1 MVLSEIS
8 IKRPVL
14 ATVMSLL
21 IVLVGFLSYT
31 RMAVR
36 EYPNIDPPVVSV
48 RTVYKGATAQVIE
61 SAITQPLEDSLSG
74 IEGIKTIKSQS
85 REEVSQITIT
95 FIASREIDGAAN
107 DVRDRVARIRKSLP
121 AASDNSIVSK
131 IEADAQP
138 ILWIALS
145 SDRHTPMELSDY
157 ADRYLTDPLKAL
169 PGVASVIIGGE
180 RKYAMRVW
188 LDRERLAAQGLTAQ
202 DVEDALNRE
211 NLDSPGGRIES
222 TTREFTVQART
233 DLRSPEEFN
242 DMVIKEVNGYPIK
255 LRDVGRAAPGPYE
268 NRKIVRVRGEEALGL
283 GVVKQST
290 ANTLEVANAAKDL
303 LPHLRASLQ
312 PGMKMWVAVDTS
324 QFIRASIDAVFSTIL
339 EALVLV
345 VLVIFFFLR
354 EFRATLIP
362 AVTIPVSII
371 GHFTFLKALGFSI
384 NTLTLLGVVLSI
396 GLVVDDAIVVLEN
409 VHRHIENGM
418 KPLKAAFIGSKEIGF
433 AVIAMTITLAAV
445 FTPLSFAQGNT
456 GKLMTEF
463 ALTVATSVIVSGFVA
478 LSLVPMMCS
487 KLLRHDHSWVYRK
500 TEPFFVGMT
509 STYRRMLAGILTKQL
524 FRIPLSSGRALR
536 FDGRI
541 LVVVGFFLVIGCMYW
556 LFSHL
561 KAELSPEEDRSMF
574 LAFVIAPEGSSMQY
588 TDSYMHQVED
598 ITKGVPEIDTMF
610 AVVAPGLERPNPVNL
625 GVAFAVLK
633 PWDER
638 TRTQQQIAKELGPK
652 LYGGLP
658 GALSFVKGLPPL
670 GQPLFSKRVEYVI
683 YGNTYEDLQ
692 AKVNK
697 MMAKL
702 SQYPGIT
709 GLDTDLKLNK
719 PQFALKIDRDKAAAL
734 GVSMET
740 IGHTLETLL
749 GGFDVTRY
757 KHEGKQYDV
766 VVQMEDDKRRQP
778 SDLTSIYVRG
788 ADGSLNQLSN
798 LVSLSETVA
807 PKELNHFNKLR
818 AAVINGEPAGNYS
831 LGQVLD
837 YMDGLVKTELEPGTR
852 TDLDNVS
859 REFRESG
866 GQLWTT
872 FALAL
877 LVIYLVL
884 SAQFESFVG
893 PFVIMLTVPLAMMGA
908 ALVMAWNAG
917 VVADSLKT
925 WLGLD
930 PAGSTA
936 AFVTKYFGQTRFS
949 GTLNVYSQVG
959 LVMLVGLITKHGILI
974 VEFANQLRAQ
984 GKARMEAVIEASTLR
999 LRPILMTTAA
1009 MVLGA
1014 VPLAF
1019 SHGAGAESR
1028 QSIGW
1033 VVVGGLMLGTL
1044 LTLFVIPTLYS
1055 ILVRSAHK
1063 TVDLEDEESAATPAY
1078 SGAGVSAGPHQR
1090 REE

>member
-1 MVLSEIS
+1 MVLSDIS
-8 IKRPVL
+8 IRRPVL
-14 ATVMSLL
+14 ATVMSLV
-21 IVLVGFLSYT
+21 IVLVGYLSFT

-48 RTVYKGATAQVIE
+48 RTVYKGATAAVME

-95 FIASREIDGAAN
+95 FVAAREIDGAAN
-107 DVRDRVARIRKSLP
+107 DVRDRVARIRKNLP
-121 AASDNSIVSK
+121 AASDNSVVSK

-145 SDRHTPMELSDY
+145 SDQHTPMEMSDY

-211 NLDSPGGRIES
+211 NLDSPSGRIES
-222 TTREFTVQART
+222 TQREFTVQART

-242 DMVIKEVNGYPIK
+242 NMIIKEVNGYPIR

-290 ANTLEVANAAKDL
+290 ANTLEVAQAAKAL
-303 LPHLRASLQ
+303 LPHLQSTLQ

-324 QFIRASIDAVFSTIL
+324 KFIEASIHSVFETIFV
-339 EALVLV
+339 ALVLV

-354 EFRATLIP
+354 EVRATLIP
-362 AVTIPVSII
+362 AVTIPISII

-409 VHRHIENGM
+409 VHRHIEDGM
-418 KPLKAAFIGSKEIGF
+418 KPFKAALVGSKEIGF

-487 KLLRHDHSWVYRK
+487 KLLRHEHSWVYTK
-500 TEPFFVGMT
+500 TEPFFKGMT
-509 STYRRMLAGILTKQL
+509 DGYRAA
-524 FRIPLSSGRALR
+524 LSATLR
-536 FDGRI
+536 HRW
-541 LVVVGFFLVIGCMYW
+541 VIGVVFVAVLGVMSW
-556 LFSHL
+556 LFTQL
-561 KAELSPEEDRSMF
+561 KAELSPEEDRSLF

-588 TDSYMHQVED
+588 TDSYMHAVEEMA
-598 ITKGVPEIDTMF
+598 KGIPEIDTMF

-625 GVAFAVLK
+625 GIAFSVLK

-638 TRTQQQIAKELGPK
+638 KRSQQQITKELGPK

-658 GALSFVKGLPPL
+658 GALSFTKGLPPL
-670 GQPLFSKRVEYVI
+670 GQPLFSKKVEYVI
-683 YGNTYEDLQ
+683 YGTTFEELQ
-692 AKVNK
+692 DKVNK

-709 GLDTDLKLNK
+709 ALDTDLKLNK
-719 PQFALKIDRDKAAAL
+719 PQFAVKIDRDKAAAL
-734 GVSMET
+734 GISMET

-798 LVSLSETVA
+798 LVTLSETVG

-818 AAVINGEPAGNYS
+818 AAIISGEPAGNTT

-837 YMDGLVKTELEPGTR
+837 HIDSLVKTELGPETR
-852 TDLDNVS
+852 TDLDNIS

-866 GQLWTT
+866 GQLWVT
-872 FALAL
+872 FGLAL
-877 LVIYLVL
+877 VFIYLVL

-893 PFVIMLTVPLAMMGA
+893 PLVIMFTVPLAMTGA
-908 ALVMAWNAG
+908 VLAMWINY
-917 VVADSLKT
+917 K
-925 WLGLD
+925 LD
-930 PAGSTA
+930 HG
-936 AFVTKYFGQTRFS
+936 

-974 VEFANQLRAQ
+974 VEFANQLRVKGMDKMDALV
-984 GKARMEAVIEASTLR
+984 EAATLR

-1014 VPLAF
+1014 VPLAMA
-1019 SHGAGAESR
+1019 HGAGAESR
-1028 QSIGW
+1028 QAIGW
-1033 VVVGGLMLGTL
+1033 VVVGGLLLGTL
-1044 LTLFVIPTLYS
+1044 LTLFVIPTMYS
-1055 ILVRSAHK
+1055 VLVRSVHLPRLADDD
-1063 TVDLEDEESAATPAY
+1063 VVVLPA
-1078 SGAGVSAGPHQR
+1078 GAGASMGPHQR
-1090 REE
+1090 QEH

>member
-1 MVLSEIS
+1 MVLSDVS
-8 IKRPVL
+8 IRRPVL

-21 IVLVGFLSYT
+21 IVLVGYLSYT
-31 RMAVR
+31 RMPVR

-48 RTVYKGATAQVIE
+48 RTVYKGATAQVME
-61 SAITQPLEDSLSG
+61 SAVTQPLEDSLSG

-95 FIASREIDGAAN
+95 FVTSREIDGAAN
-107 DVRDRVARIRKSLP
+107 DVRDRVARVRKNIP
-121 AASDNSIVSK
+121 AAADNPVVSK

-138 ILWIALS
+138 IVWVALTS
-145 SDRHTPMELSDY
+145 GQHSPMEMTDF
-157 ADRYLTDPLKAL
+157 ADRYLTDPLKAI

-180 RKYAMRVW
+180 RKYSMRVW

-202 DVEDALNRE
+202 DVEDALKRQ

-222 TTREFTVQART
+222 TQREFTVQART
-233 DLRSPEEFN
+233 DLVSPEEFN
-242 DMVIKEVNGYPIK
+242 NMIIKEVNGYPIR

-290 ANTLEVANAAKDL
+290 ANTLEVADAVKQL
-303 LPHLRASLQ
+303 LPRLEGTLQ

-324 QFIRASIDAVFSTIL
+324 QFIQASVDSVMETIFV
-339 EALVLV
+339 ALALV

-354 EFRATLIP
+354 EFRATIIP

-371 GHFTFLKALGFSI
+371 GHFTFLKVLGFSI

-409 VHRHIENGM
+409 VHRHIEEGM
-418 KPLKAAFIGSKEIGF
+418 KPFKAALIGSKEIGF

-445 FTPLSFAQGNT
+445 FTPLSFAEGNV

-487 KLLRHDHSWVYRK
+487 KFLRHDHSWLYHK
-500 TEPFFVGMT
+500 TEPFFTGMVN
-509 STYRRMLAGILTKQL
+509 TYRRMLSWT
-524 FRIPLSSGRALR
+524 LR
-536 FDGRI
+536 HRW
-541 LVVVGFFLVIGCMYW
+541 VIGIVFFATIGTMVW
-556 LFSHL
+556 LVSQL
-561 KAELSPEEDRSMF
+561 KDELSPEEDRSMF
-574 LAFVIAPEGSSMQY
+574 LAFVIAPEGSSMSY
-588 TDSYMHQVED
+588 TDGYMHAVEEMS
-598 ITKGVPEIDTMF
+598 KGVPEIHTMF
-610 AVVAPGLERPNPVNL
+610 AVVAPGLDRPNPVNL

-633 PWDER
+633 PWAER
-638 TRTQQQIAKELGPK
+638 QRSQQAITKELGPK
-652 LYGGLP
+652 LFGGLP
-658 GALSFVKGLPPL
+658 GALSFTKALPAL
-670 GQPLFSKRVEYVI
+670 GQPLFAKSVEYVI

-692 AKVNK
+692 VKVNK
-697 MMAKL
+697 MMGKL
-702 SQYPGIT
+702 REYPGIT
-709 GLDTDLKLNK
+709 ALDTDLKLNK
-719 PQFALKIDRDKAAAL
+719 PQLSVKIDRDKASAL
-734 GVSMET
+734 GVSMDT

-788 ADGSLNQLSN
+788 SDGTLHQLSN
-798 LVSLSETVA
+798 LVSIQETVG

-818 AAVINGEPAGNYS
+818 AAVINGEPAPGYT

-837 YMDGLVKTELEPGTR
+837 HMDQLVKSELGPETR
-852 TDLDNVS
+852 TDLDNIS

-866 GQLWTT
+866 AQLIVT
-872 FALAL
+872 FGLAL

-884 SAQFESFVG
+884 AAQFESFVG
-893 PFVIMLTVPLAMMGA
+893 PLVIMFTVPLAITGA
-908 ALVMAWNAG
+908 ALVMFINA
-917 VVADSLKT
+917 K
-925 WLGLD
+925 LGH
-930 PAGSTA
+930 G
-936 AFVTKYFGQTRFS
+936 
-949 GTLNVYSQVG
+949 GTLNVYSKVG

-974 VEFANQLRAQ
+974 VEFANQLRER
-984 GKARMEAVIEASTLR
+984 GMGRIEAVTEAATLR

-1014 VPLAF
+1014 VPLALA
-1019 SHGAGAESR
+1019 HGAGAESR
-1028 QSIGW
+1028 QAIGW
-1033 VVVGGLMLGTL
+1033 VVVGGLTLGTL
-1044 LTLFVIPTLYS
+1044 LTLFVIPTVYS
-1055 ILVRSAHK
+1055 VLVRNVHK
-1063 TVDLEDEESAATPAY
+1063 RQEEGGDLATSPQA
-1078 SGAGVSAGPHQR
+1078 S
-1090 REE
+1090 

>member
-1 MVLSEIS
+1 MVLSDIS
-8 IKRPVL
+8 IRRPVL
-14 ATVMSLL
+14 ATVMSLV
-21 IVLVGFLSYT
+21 IVLVGALSFT

-48 RTVYKGATAQVIE
+48 RTVYKGATAAVME

-95 FIASREIDGAAN
+95 FVAAREIDGAAN
-107 DVRDRVARIRKSLP
+107 DVRDRVARIRKNLP
-121 AASDNSIVSK
+121 AASDNSVVSK

-145 SDRHTPMELSDY
+145 SDQHTPMEMSDY

-202 DVEDALNRE
+202 DVEDALNRQ
-211 NLDSPGGRIES
+211 NLDSPSGRIES
-222 TTREFTVQART
+222 TQREFTVQART

-242 DMVIKEVNGYPIK
+242 NMIIKEVNGYPVRLK
-255 LRDVGRAAPGPYE
+255 DVGRAAPGPYE

-290 ANTLEVANAAKDL
+290 ANTLEVAQAAKAL
-303 LPHLRASLQ
+303 LPHLRATLQ

-324 QFIRASIDAVFSTIL
+324 KFIEASIHSVFETIVI
-339 EALVLV
+339 ALVLV

-354 EFRATLIP
+354 EVRATLIP
-362 AVTIPVSII
+362 AVTIPISII

-409 VHRHIENGM
+409 VHRHIEDGM
-418 KPLKAAFIGSKEIGF
+418 KPFKAALVGSKEIGF

-487 KLLRHDHSWVYRK
+487 KLLRHEHSWAYRK
-500 TEPFFVGMT
+500 TEPFFQGMT
-509 STYRRMLAGILTKQL
+509 NGYRAALSATLRHRRMVAVA
-524 FRIPLSSGRALR
+524 F
-536 FDGRI
+536 
-541 LVVVGFFLVIGCMYW
+541 VVVLSAGVW
-556 LFSHL
+556 LFMQL
-561 KAELSPEEDRSMF
+561 KDELSPEEDRSLF

-588 TDSYMHQVED
+588 TDSYMRAVEEMAKN
-598 ITKGVPEIDTMF
+598 IPEIDTMF

-625 GVAFAVLK
+625 GIAFTVLK

-638 TRTQQQIAKELGPK
+638 KRSQQQITKELGPK

-658 GALSFVKGLPPL
+658 GALSFTKGLPAL
-670 GQPLFSKRVEYVI
+670 GQPLFSKKVEYVI
-683 YGNTYEDLQ
+683 YGNTFEELQ
-692 AKVNK
+692 NKVNK

-709 GLDTDLKLNK
+709 ALDTDLKLNK
-719 PQFALKIDRDKAAAL
+719 PQFAVKIDRDKAAAL
-734 GVSMET
+734 GISMET

-798 LVSLSETVA
+798 LVTLSETVG

-818 AAVINGEPAGNYS
+818 AAVISGEPAGNTT

-837 YMDGLVKTELEPGTR
+837 HIDELVKTELGPETR
-852 TDLDNVS
+852 TDLDNIS

-866 GQLWTT
+866 GQLWVT
-872 FALAL
+872 FGLAL
-877 LVIYLVL
+877 IFIYLVL

-893 PFVIMLTVPLAMMGA
+893 PLVIMVTVPLALTGA
-908 ALVMAWNAG
+908 VLAMWINY
-917 VVADSLKT
+917 K
-925 WLGLD
+925 LD
-930 PAGSTA
+930 HG
-936 AFVTKYFGQTRFS
+936 
-949 GTLNVYSQVG
+949 GTLNVYSKVG

-974 VEFANQLRAQ
+974 VEFANQLRVKGMDKMDALV
-984 GKARMEAVIEASTLR
+984 EAATLR

-1014 VPLAF
+1014 VPLALA
-1019 SHGAGAESR
+1019 HGAGAESR
-1028 QSIGW
+1028 QAIGW
-1033 VVVGGLMLGTL
+1033 VIVGGLLLGTF
-1044 LTLFVIPTLYS
+1044 LTLFVIPTVYS
-1055 ILVRSAHK
+1055 VLVRKVHLPRLA
-1063 TVDLEDEESAATPAY
+1063 DEDAVVVPA
-1078 SGAGVSAGPHQR
+1078 GAGAAMGPHQR
-1090 REE
+1090 QEH

>member
-1 MVLSEIS
+1 MVLSDIS

-14 ATVMSLL
+14 ATVMSLI
-21 IVLVGFLSYT
+21 IVLVGFLSFT

-48 RTVYKGATAQVIE
+48 RTVYKGATAQVME

-95 FIASREIDGAAN
+95 FVASREIDGAAN
-107 DVRDRVARIRKSLP
+107 DVRDRVARIRKNMP
-121 AASDNSIVSK
+121 AASDNPVVSK

-138 ILWIALS
+138 IMWIALS
-145 SDRHTPMELSDY
+145 SDRHSPMEMSDY

-180 RKYAMRVW
+180 RKYAMRIW
-188 LDRERLAAQGLTAQ
+188 LDRERLAAQGLTAK
-202 DVEDALNRE
+202 DVEDALNNQ

-222 TTREFTVQART
+222 SQREFTVQART

-242 DMVIKEVNGYPIK
+242 NMIIKEVNGYPIRV
-255 LRDVGRAAPGPYE
+255 RDVGRAAPGPYE
-268 NRKIVRVRGEEALGL
+268 NRKVVRVRGEDALGL
-283 GVVKQST
+283 GIVKQST
-290 ANTLEVANAAKDL
+290 ANTLEVADGAKAV
-303 LPHLRASLQ
+303 LPHLQASLE

-324 QFIRASIDAVFSTIL
+324 KFIEASIHSVYETIIV
-339 EALVLV
+339 ALILV

-354 EFRATLIP
+354 EVRATLIP
-362 AVTIPVSII
+362 AITIPVSII

-409 VHRHIENGM
+409 VHRHIEDGM
-418 KPLKAAFIGSKEIGF
+418 KPIKAAFVGSKEIGF
-433 AVIAMTITLAAV
+433 AVIAMTITLASV
-445 FTPLSFAQGNT
+445 FTPLSFAQGTT

-487 KLLRHDHSWVYRK
+487 KMLRHEHSWVYHK
-500 TEPFFVGMT
+500 TEPFFEGMV
-509 STYRRMLAGILTKQL
+509 SGYRRMLGVT
-524 FRIPLSSGRALR
+524 LR
-536 FDGRI
+536 NRWAVG
-541 LVVVGFFLVIGCMYW
+541 LVFAVVIAVMGW
-556 LFSHL
+556 LFTQL
-561 KAELSPEEDRSMF
+561 KGELSPEEDRSLF
-574 LAFVIAPEGSSMQY
+574 LAFVIAPEGSSMSY

-598 ITKGVPEIDTMF
+598 ITKNIPEIDTMF

-625 GVAFAVLK
+625 GIAFAVLK

-638 TRTQQQIAKELGPK
+638 KRSQQQITKELGPK

-670 GQPLFSKRVEYVI
+670 GQPLFSKKVEYVI
-683 YGNTYEDLQ
+683 YGNTYDELQ
-692 AKVNK
+692 GKVTK

-719 PQFALKIDRDKAAAL
+719 PQLVVRIDRDKASTL
-734 GVSMET
+734 GVSMEA

-778 SDLTSIYVRG
+778 SDLTSIYVRSASG
-788 ADGSLNQLSN
+788 DLVQLSN
-798 LVSLSETVA
+798 LVSVTETVA
-807 PKELNHFNKLR
+807 AKELNHFNKLR
-818 AAVINGEPAGNYS
+818 AAIVNGEPAGNTS
-831 LGQVLD
+831 LGEVLTHI
-837 YMDGLVKTELEPGTR
+837 DGLVKTELGPDAR
-852 TDLDNVS
+852 TDLDNIS
-859 REFRESG
+859 REYRESS
-866 GQLWTT
+866 GQLWVT
-872 FALAL
+872 FLLAL
-877 LVIYLVL
+877 VFIYLVL

-893 PFVIMLTVPLAMMGA
+893 PLVIMFTVPLAMLGA
-908 ALVMAWNAG
+908 LLAMYANYKLEHG
-917 VVADSLKT
+917 
-925 WLGLD
+925 
-930 PAGSTA
+930 
-936 AFVTKYFGQTRFS
+936 

-974 VEFANQLRAQ
+974 VEFANQLRTR
-984 GKARMEAVIEASTLR
+984 GMERMDAVVEAATLR

-1009 MVLGA
+1009 M
-1014 VPLAF
+1014 
-1019 SHGAGAESR
+1019 
-1028 QSIGW
+1028 
-1033 VVVGGLMLGTL
+1033 
-1044 LTLFVIPTLYS
+1044 
-1055 ILVRSAHK
+1055 
-1063 TVDLEDEESAATPAY
+1063 
-1078 SGAGVSAGPHQR
+1078 
-1090 REE
+1090 

>member
-1 MVLSEIS
+1 MVLSDIS
-8 IKRPVL
+8 IRRPVL
-14 ATVMSLL
+14 ATVMSLV
-21 IVLVGFLSYT
+21 IVLVGYLSFT

-48 RTVYKGATAQVIE
+48 RTVYKGATAQVME

-107 DVRDRVARIRKSLP
+107 DVRDRVARIRKTLP
-121 AASDNSIVSK
+121 AASDNSVVSK

-145 SDRHTPMELSDY
+145 SDRHTPMEMSDY

-211 NLDSPGGRIES
+211 NLDSPSGRIES
-222 TTREFTVQART
+222 TQREFTVQART

-242 DMVIKEVNGYPIK
+242 NMIIKEVNGYPIR

-268 NRKIVRVRGEEALGL
+268 NRKIVRVKGEEALGL

-290 ANTLEVANAAKDL
+290 ANTLEVAQAAKAL
-303 LPHLRASLQ
+303 LPRLQATLQ

-324 QFIRASIDAVFSTIL
+324 KFIEASIRSVFETIFV
-339 EALVLV
+339 ALVLV
-345 VLVIFFFLR
+345 VLVIFVFLR
-354 EFRATLIP
+354 EVRATLIP
-362 AVTIPVSII
+362 AITIPISII

-409 VHRHIENGM
+409 VHRHIEEGM
-418 KPLKAAFIGSKEIGF
+418 KPFKAALIGSKEIGF

-487 KLLRHDHSWVYRK
+487 KMLRHEHSWMYRK
-500 TEPFFVGMT
+500 TEPFFKGMT
-509 STYRRMLAGILTKQL
+509 DGYRTV
-524 FRIPLSSGRALR
+524 LSATLR
-536 FDGRI
+536 HRW
-541 LVVVGFFLVIGCMYW
+541 VVGVVFFAALGAMFW
-556 LFSHL
+556 LFTQL

-588 TDSYMHQVED
+588 TDSYMHAVED
-598 ITKGVPEIDTMF
+598 LAKGVPEIDTMF
-610 AVVAPGLERPNPVNL
+610 AVVAPGLERPNPVNT
-625 GVAFAVLK
+625 GIAFSVLK
-633 PWDER
+633 PWEER
-638 TRTQQQIAKELGPK
+638 KRTQQQITRELGPK

-658 GALSFVKGLPPL
+658 GALSFTKGLPPL
-670 GQPLFSKRVEYVI
+670 GQPLFSKKVEYVI
-683 YGNTYEDLQ
+683 YGNTYEELQ
-692 AKVNK
+692 EKVNK

-709 GLDTDLKLNK
+709 GLDSDLKLNK
-719 PQFALKIDRDKAAAL
+719 PQLAVKIDRDKAAAL
-734 GVSMET
+734 GISMET
-740 IGHTLETLL
+740 VGHTLETLL

-798 LVSLSETVA
+798 LVTLTETVG

-818 AAVINGEPAGNYS
+818 AAIISGEPANGAT

-837 YMDGLVKTELEPGTR
+837 HVDQLVKTELGAETR
-852 TDLDNVS
+852 TDLDNIS

-866 GQLWTT
+866 GQLWVT
-872 FALAL
+872 FGLAL
-877 LVIYLVL
+877 VFIYLVL

-893 PFVIMLTVPLAMMGA
+893 PLVIMFTVPLAMTGA
-908 ALVMAWNAG
+908 LLAMWINF
-917 VVADSLKT
+917 K
-925 WLGLD
+925 LD
-930 PAGSTA
+930 NG
-936 AFVTKYFGQTRFS
+936 

-974 VEFANQLRAQ
+974 VEFANQLRVKGMQKMDALV
-984 GKARMEAVIEASTLR
+984 EAATLR

-1014 VPLAF
+1014 VPLALAR
-1019 SHGAGAESR
+1019 GAGAESR
-1028 QSIGW
+1028 QAIGW
-1033 VVVGGLMLGTL
+1033 VVVGGLLLGTF
-1044 LTLFVIPTLYS
+1044 LTLFVIPTIYS
-1055 ILVRSAHK
+1055 VFVRKVHLPR
-1063 TVDLEDEESAATPAY
+1063 LEDEDAIVLPA
-1078 SGAGVSAGPHQR
+1078 GAGSASIGPHQR
-1090 REE
+1090 QEH

>member
-1 MVLSEIS
+1 MVLSDVS
-8 IKRPVL
+8 IRRPVL

-21 IVLVGFLSYT
+21 IILMGFLSYT
-31 RMAVR
+31 RMPVR

-48 RTVYKGATAQVIE
+48 RTVYKGATAQVME

-85 REEVSQITIT
+85 REEVSQITVT
-95 FIASREIDGAAN
+95 FVTSREIDGAAN
-107 DVRDRVARIRKSLP
+107 DVRDRVARVRKNIP
-121 AASDNSIVSK
+121 AAADNPVVSK

-138 ILWIALS
+138 IVWVALTS
-145 SDRHTPMELSDY
+145 GQHTPMEMTDF
-157 ADRYLTDPLKAL
+157 ADRYLTDPLKAI

-202 DVEDALNRE
+202 DVEDALKRQ

-222 TTREFTVQART
+222 TQREFTVQART
-233 DLRSPEEFN
+233 DLLSPEEFN
-242 DMVIKEVNGYPIK
+242 NIIIKEVNGYPIR

-290 ANTLEVANAAKDL
+290 ANTLEVAQAVKEL
-303 LPHLRASLQ
+303 LPRLETTLQ

-324 QFIRASIDAVFSTIL
+324 QFIQASVDSVMETIYV
-339 EALVLV
+339 ALALV

-354 EFRATLIP
+354 EFRATIIP

-371 GHFTFLKALGFSI
+371 GHFTFLKVLGFSI

-409 VHRHIENGM
+409 VHRHIEEGM
-418 KPLKAAFIGSKEIGF
+418 KPFKAALVGSKEIGF

-445 FTPLSFAQGNT
+445 FTPLSFAEGNV

-478 LSLVPMMCS
+478 LTLVPMMCS
-487 KLLRHDHSWVYRK
+487 KFLRAEHSWLYHK
-500 TEPFFVGMT
+500 TEPFFAGMVNVYRSMLGWTLRHRWVIAIVLVATVGSMVW
-509 STYRRMLAGILTKQL
+509 LLGQL
-524 FRIPLSSGRALR
+524 K
-536 FDGRI
+536 D
-541 LVVVGFFLVIGCMYW
+541 
-556 LFSHL
+556 
-561 KAELSPEEDRSMF
+561 ELSPEEDRSMF

-588 TDSYMHQVED
+588 TDGYMRAVEEM
-598 ITKGVPEIDTMF
+598 TKGVPEIDTMF
-610 AVVAPGLERPNPVNL
+610 AVVAPGLDRPNPVNL

-633 PWDER
+633 PWHER
-638 TRTQQQIAKELGPK
+638 KRGQQEITKELGPK
-652 LYGGLP
+652 LFGGLP
-658 GALSFVKGLPPL
+658 GALSFTKALPAL
-670 GQPLFSKRVEYVI
+670 GQPLFAKSVEYVI

-692 AKVNK
+692 VKVNK

-702 SQYPGIT
+702 REYPGIT
-709 GLDTDLKLNK
+709 ALDTDLKLNK
-719 PQFALKIDRDKAAAL
+719 PQLSVKIDRDKASAL
-734 GVSMET
+734 GVSMNT

-788 ADGSLNQLSN
+788 DDGTLHQLSN
-798 LVSLSETVA
+798 LVSISESVG

-818 AAVINGEPAGNYS
+818 AAVINGEPAPGYT

-837 YMDGLVKTELEPGTR
+837 HMDALVKSELGPETR
-852 TDLDNVS
+852 TDLDNIS

-866 GQLWTT
+866 AQLIVT
-872 FALAL
+872 FGLAL

-884 SAQFESFVG
+884 AAQFESFVG
-893 PFVIMLTVPLAMMGA
+893 PLVIMFTVPLAMTGA
-908 ALVMAWNAG
+908 LLVMYINT
-917 VVADSLKT
+917 K
-925 WLGLD
+925 LGN
-930 PAGSTA
+930 G
-936 AFVTKYFGQTRFS
+936 
-949 GTLNVYSQVG
+949 GTLNVYSKVG

-974 VEFANQLRAQ
+974 VEFANQLRERGMDRITAVQ
-984 GKARMEAVIEASTLR
+984 EAATLR

-1014 VPLAF
+1014 VPLALA
-1019 SHGAGAESR
+1019 HGAGAESR
-1028 QSIGW
+1028 QAIGW

-1044 LTLFVIPTLYS
+1044 LTLFVIPTIYS
-1055 ILVRSAHK
+1055 VLVRKVHK
-1063 TVDLEDEESAATPAY
+1063 RQDEGPELAAATTHA
-1078 SGAGVSAGPHQR
+1078 S
-1090 REE
+1090 